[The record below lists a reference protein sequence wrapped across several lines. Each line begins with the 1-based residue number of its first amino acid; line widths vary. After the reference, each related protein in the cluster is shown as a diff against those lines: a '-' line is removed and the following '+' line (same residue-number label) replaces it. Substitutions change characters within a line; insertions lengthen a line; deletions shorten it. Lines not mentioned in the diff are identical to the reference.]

1 MIALIDGDLIAF
13 INAASAENDPPEI
26 ALIRADKHV
35 RNILD
40 YLDCTSYKL
49 FLSGGTNFRYEVN
62 PNYKAN
68 RTAPS
73 PIHRK
78 LCHQFLIDEWKA
90 EETDGYEADD
100 ALGCFQREDSII
112 CSLDKDLL
120 MIPGKHYSWPI
131 TRQGKVLRDHKVQE
145 VTYEQGIRHFYEQSL
160 IGDTADNIFGVV
172 GLGPVKAKKALEG
185 CVTEKEMYTK
195 VLDLYQQESI
205 DKAFHTGITEDDIQR
220 VTFEAYERLVMNL
233 DCLWIWRHLGI
244 TWSIR
249 SENLTDGN
257 N

>member
-1 MIALIDGDLIAF
+1 MIALVDGDLIAF

-26 ALIRADKHV
+26 ALLRADRHM
-35 RNILD
+35 RQILD
-40 YLDCTSYKL
+40 HVHCSSYKV
-49 FLSGGTNFRYEVN
+49 FLSGGPNFRYEVN

-68 RTAPS
+68 RTSPS

-100 ALGCFQREDSII
+100 ALGCFQRDDTII

-131 TRQGKVLRDHKVQE
+131 TRQGKVLRDHKIQE
-145 VTYEQGIRHFYEQSL
+145 VTYEQGIRSFYEQAL
-160 IGDTADNIFGVV
+160 IGDVADNIFGVS
-172 GLGPVKAKKALEG
+172 GLGPVKAKRALEE
-185 CVTEKEMYTK
+185 CQTEKEMFDE
-195 VLDLYQQESI
+195 VRRLYNM
-205 DKAFHTGITEDDIQR
+205 DDN
-220 VTFEAYERLVMNL
+220 RLFSNL
-233 DCLWIWRHLGI
+233 DCLWIWRQLGI

-249 SENLTDGN
+249 SESLLDEYL
-257 N
+257 